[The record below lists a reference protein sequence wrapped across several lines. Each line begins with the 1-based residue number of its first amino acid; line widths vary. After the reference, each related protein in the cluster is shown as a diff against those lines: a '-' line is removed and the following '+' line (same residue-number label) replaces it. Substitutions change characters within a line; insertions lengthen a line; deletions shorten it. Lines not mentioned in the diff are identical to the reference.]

1 MVYAKELD
9 KYNSIELQIKFKLDS
24 ELTKSLID
32 RKVICKDEKNTYS
45 FKFVGIL
52 IINDRV
58 IFCLP
63 KYIKVSDNAKT
74 AKQILA
80 LFKEYSR
87 REKLD
92 AEELETIG
100 NIESLV
106 AYNLLSTIIF
116 MLTDYFENGLYSNE
130 KNIYVLNGE
139 DEVNWLKTINEVQPI
154 ISDGEPIY
162 LEYYTNSTQS
172 DEENYFR
179 QLHRY
184 VLDLCSKK
192 LSKLGLSDFLGF
204 ETINFDVDDDGLG
217 TPQIMVSKI
226 YNELNIQF
234 VSRKQLLLK
243 AMAAF
248 IANEKMDAEN
258 ATISFYGTRTFH
270 TVWEKTCG
278 YILSNR
284 YEDIKKYIAHPKW
297 KTVNGVIYDAETLI
311 PDIISITKNTFV
323 ISDAKYYNI
332 TLDDDRKLS
341 GNPGVEDVT
350 KQYLYQLAFD
360 EYIKARNF
368 TKVKNMLLFPTEEE
382 RMLKLGDVTIK
393 FLKKLELEDITL
405 FKLPASRVFDLYIGN
420 RKADLNRFLD
430 CEI

>member
-1 MVYAKELD
+1 MVYAKELE
-9 KYNSIELQIKFKLDS
+9 KYNSIDLQLKFKLDS
-24 ELTKSLID
+24 SITKSLIE
-32 RKVICKDEKNTYS
+32 RKVLYKDEKNTYF

-63 KYIKVSDNAKT
+63 KYINDSDKVT
-74 AKQILA
+74 TVKQILS

-100 NIESLV
+100 NIESLL

-139 DEVNWLKTINEVQPI
+139 NEVNWLKTINEVQPI

-204 ETINFDVDDDGLG
+204 EAINFDVDEDGLG
-217 TPQIMVSKI
+217 TPQTMVSQI
-226 YNELNIQF
+226 YNELNVQF

-258 ATISFYGTRTFH
+258 ATISFYGTRSFH

-278 YILSNR
+278 YILNNR
-284 YEDIKKYIAHPKW
+284 YEDIKKYVDHPKW
-297 KTVNGVIYDAETLI
+297 KTVNGIIYDAETLI
-311 PDIISITKNTFV
+311 PDIISITENTFI

-332 TLDDDRKLS
+332 TLADDKKLS

-350 KQYLYQLAFD
+350 KQYLYQLALG
-360 EYIKARNF
+360 EYIKTHNF
-368 TKVKNMLLFPTEEE
+368 TKVRNMLLFPTEEE
-382 RMLKLGDVTIK
+382 KLLKIGDVTIK

-405 FKLPASRVFDLYIGN
+405 FKLPASRVFNLYIGSK
-420 RKADLNRFLD
+420 KADLNRLLD